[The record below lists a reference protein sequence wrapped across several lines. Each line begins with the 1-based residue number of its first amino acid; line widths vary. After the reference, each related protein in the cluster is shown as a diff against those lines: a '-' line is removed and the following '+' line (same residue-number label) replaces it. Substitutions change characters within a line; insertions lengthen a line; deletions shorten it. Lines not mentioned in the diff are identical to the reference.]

1 MLYLA
6 ISPLPTKKVK
16 ITLKMLVKEKLTT
29 EQQPQ
34 ELLAAKQK
42 AEAEENKRK
51 KREYTYLLWGLPIA
65 SLVCGAVSLVP
76 KGTQIYNKHLLKNHS
91 FWVIFKDFFT
101 LTGWNANFW
110 AWLVLSLLAL
120 WIFSYIKKEL
130 KKLNQKEKSV

>member
-51 KREYTYLLWGLPIA
+51 KREYTYLL
-65 SLVCGAVSLVP
+65 
-76 KGTQIYNKHLLKNHS
+76 
-91 FWVIFKDFFT
+91 
-101 LTGWNANFW
+101 
-110 AWLVLSLLAL
+110 
-120 WIFSYIKKEL
+120 
-130 KKLNQKEKSV
+130 